1 MSKKINEKMTFDE
14 TMDIIEKLMNPNTAK
29 ETFSELTESIV
40 DLGDAF
46 MVCSMANMVNDW
58 KTNRDH
64 MMSIL
69 PEKTVKRLLEIEKR
83 ING

>member
-1 MSKKINEKMTFDE
+1 MSKVMTFDE
-14 TMDIIEKLMNPNTAK
+14 TIDIIEKLMNPQTAK

-40 DLGDAF
+40 DLGDTF
-46 MVCSMANMVNDW
+46 MVCTMANMVNDW

-69 PEKTVKRLLEIEKR
+69 PKKTVKRLLEIEKR